1 MPSEE
6 RNHCAH
12 CAIHILGPFQSKLP
26 NEIESALCHIAT
38 YNVPPQASLFIDG
51 EAGESI
57 YAIRRGLLKLVHF
70 LPNGS
75 YRIVRLLRPGDIA
88 GMGALIDRAYRHS
101 AIVMYEAEVCRIPVT
116 TVQQLS
122 KSHTEIYEA
131 LMERWHRSLEA
142 AEIYSAELS
151 TGGAEARVARLLL
164 LLDGPTNGQP
174 LPHIRRDDM
183 GALLAISP
191 ETTSRIMADF
201 RRRGLIK
208 PVSAEA
214 YDYDRDALAIVARDD

>member
-1 MPSEE
+1 MSPD
-6 RNHCAH
+6 
-12 CAIHILGPFQSKLP
+12 
-26 NEIESALCHIAT
+26 EIELAFGRIDT
-38 YNVPPQASLFIDG
+38 YNLSPQTPLFIAG
-51 EAGESI
+51 EAGDAI
-57 YAIRRGLLKLVHF
+57 YAIRRGLLKLVHY

-75 YRIVRLLRPGDIA
+75 FRIVRLLRPGDIA
-88 GMGALIDRAYRHS
+88 GMGALIDRSYRHS

-116 TVQQLS
+116 TIQRLS
-122 KSHTEIYEA
+122 KSHPEIYEA
-131 LMERWHRSLEA
+131 LMERWQRSLEA

-151 TGGAEARVARLLL
+151 IGSAEARVARLLL

-183 GALLAISP
+183 GALLAIAP
-191 ETTSRIMADF
+191 ETTSRVMADF

-214 YDYDRDALAIVARDD
+214 YDYDRDALAIVARDE